1 MKGTIRHLFPGG
13 NTSQGFY
20 SYYHYIL
27 SQEDANKIICIKGGP
42 GTGKSSMMKKI
53 GEYFN
58 SNGYNIEYHHCS
70 SDNNS
75 LDGVLIP
82 ALKVAILDATA
93 PHIVDPKNPGAVDE
107 VLNLSDCWDE
117 KKLRNNKSEIISINN
132 AIGNTFKR
140 AYKYIEAAKIIHDGW
155 SNLNLEAMDFSKL
168 NMLKEKLK
176 EELFKN
182 KVSTLG
188 KERHLFATAFT
199 PNGIVTYIDNLQ
211 ENYKNIYVLNG
222 EPGTCKSNILSF
234 LGNEAIKR
242 GHYVEIFHKPL
253 IPQEIEHVL
262 IPDLNVA
269 LLTSNEINK
278 KEFSGTQIYT
288 NELQKENILN
298 KNLTKIQDEK
308 ETFYLLL
315 DKGLEIISGAKTL
328 HDQLEAYYIP
338 AMDFTKVN
346 EKYKKV
352 LNNFLEYES
361 KNTVDNAFKQIKND
375 IFFV

>member
-27 SQEDANKIICIKGGP
+27 PQEEANKIICIKGGP
-42 GTGKSSMMKKI
+42 GTGKSSMMKKL

-58 SNGYNIEYHHCS
+58 FNGYDIEYHHCS

-75 LDGVLIP
+75 LDAVLIP
-82 ALKVAILDATA
+82 SLKVAILDGTA
-93 PHIVDPKNPGAVDE
+93 PHVVDPKNPGAVDE
-107 VLNLSDCWDE
+107 ILNLSDCWNE
-117 KKLRNNKSEIISINN
+117 KKLQNNKNEIISINK

-140 AYKYIEAAKIIHDGW
+140 AYKYIEASKLIHDGW
-155 SNLNLEAMDFSKL
+155 SNLNLEAMDFAKL
-168 NMLKEKLK
+168 NILKEKLK
-176 EELFKN
+176 GELFN
-182 KVSTLG
+182 DKVSSLG

-199 PNGIVTYIDNLQ
+199 PNGIVTYIENLQ

-222 EPGTCKSNILSF
+222 EPGTCKSDILNF
-234 LGNEAIKR
+234 LSKEAINR

-253 IPQEIEHVL
+253 IPEEIEHIL
-262 IPDLNVA
+262 IPDLSIA
-269 LLTSNEINK
+269 LLTSNEINR

-288 NELQKENILN
+288 NELQNQNILN
-298 KNLTKIQDEK
+298 RNLSKTHDER
-308 ETFYLLL
+308 ENFYLLL
-315 DKGLEIISGAKTL
+315 NKGLDIISGAKEL
-328 HDQLEAYYIP
+328 HDQLESYYIP
-338 AMDFTKVN
+338 AMNFDKVN

-352 LNNFLEYES
+352 LNEFLEYEN
-361 KNTVDNAFKQIKND
+361 KNTADNAFKQIKSD